1 MRFQLAT
8 ANQILLGELADL
20 LGAMLEGRRHGKRL
34 IELCG
39 PELAGGNDSGTLMS
53 AAAASLATA
62 ASMGHSP
69 ATGHQ
74 RHHSPA
80 A

>member
-39 PELAGGNDSGTLMS
+39 PELAGGNE
-53 AAAASLATA
+53 
-62 ASMGHSP
+62 P
-69 ATGHQ
+69 A
-74 RHHSPA
+74 R
-80 A
+80 